1 MTDPIYAIP
10 RANSPFSNGDG
21 TPTTNWYNYLR
32 GLNVAATGTNADLL
46 NDITIISEKL
56 GSPDGTPENIP
67 PITGI
72 SRIIGNG
79 SIAQAG
85 TTIVTLS
92 LVGDV
97 AFPGNTYYYGTGP
110 TGLKGFYTVSSAF
123 LGTAGDIVLTVG
135 SNGVTTIDLA
145 TVTQTN
151 AGTLRAITLD
161 TFGRVIGN
169 RDATITGTA
178 ARITVTN
185 GNASAGFPT
194 IDIASTY
201 IGQPSITTL
210 GTITTGVWNG
220 SVVTAPFGGTG
231 QSSYVIGDILYASA
245 TNALS
250 RLADVATGNVLRSGG
265 IGVAPAWGKVSLT
278 TDISGILPVAN
289 GGTGST
295 AGAVPP
301 TRQIIAGTG
310 LTGGGDLSSD
320 RTLAIAN
327 TTVTPGT
334 AGDSTHFPIIT
345 FNAQGQATGYT
356 TQVISSIGL
365 THPQVMTRISLG
377 F

>member
-1 MTDPIYAIP
+1 MAIP
-10 RANSPFSNGDG
+10 QLPKQSAPAVFVGGPISGTFRPEFYRALQAVITGLQQAIATATGNSDQINAVQEQITILQATLGTLFSSNGNG
-21 TPTTNWYNYLR
+21 FLVRNNGVFNLR
-32 GLNVAATGTNADLL
+32 N
-46 NDITIISEKL
+46 
-56 GSPDGTPENIP
+56 
-67 PITGI
+67 ITGQAGNI
-72 SRIIGNG
+72 TVQNGNG
-79 SIAQAG
+79 DS
-85 TTIVTLS
+85 
-92 LVGDV
+92 GD
-97 AFPGNTYYYGTGP
+97 ALIN
-110 TGLKGFYTVSSAF
+110 
-123 LGTAGDIVLTVG
+123 
-135 SNGVTTIDLA
+135 LA
-145 TVTQTN
+145 TVTQANT
-151 AGTLRAITLD
+151 GILRAITLD
-161 TFGRVIGN
+161 TFGRVISN

-185 GNASAGFPT
+185 GNASAGVPT

-220 SVVTAPFGGTG
+220 NIVTAPFGGTG
-231 QSSYVIGDILYASA
+231 QSTYVVGDILYASA

-278 TDISGILPVAN
+278 TDVSGILPTAN

-310 LTGGGDLSSD
+310 LAGGGDLSAD
-320 RTLAIAN
+320 RTIAIAN
-327 TTVTPGT
+327 TAVTAGT

-356 TQVISSIGL
+356 TQAITSSGL
-365 THPQVMTRISLG
+365 THPQVMTRVSLG